1 MSMRDTTYTPLR
13 ADFDNLMENFF
24 SGNRLSPEQRK
35 IYETLFFAGA
45 ASAYGVI
52 VRSPEQ
58 QGTLFEE
65 LNDHAAQMDREKV

>member
-1 MSMRDTTYTPLR
+1 MRDNTYTPLR

-45 ASAYGVI
+45 SSAYGVV
-52 VRSPEQ
+52 VRNPEQ

-65 LNDHAAQMDREKV
+65 LKDYSDQMDRVKV